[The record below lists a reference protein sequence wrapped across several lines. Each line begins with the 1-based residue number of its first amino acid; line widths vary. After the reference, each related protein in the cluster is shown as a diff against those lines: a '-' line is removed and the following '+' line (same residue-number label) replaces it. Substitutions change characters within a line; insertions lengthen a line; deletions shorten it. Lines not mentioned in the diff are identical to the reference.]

1 MRIRSLLTIL
11 LITSV
16 AEAGVESGRPLPGS
30 GEPGHI
36 SEISARVESLRG
48 LSFERP
54 VEVVEVPRGDLRK
67 VLLDQIERDTTLPVG
82 EAMAVL
88 EALLLIPD
96 SSVALENLLTVYE
109 AQVLAYY
116 DPTSR
121 KYYTFDAGP
130 DGEPVPAML
139 EEAIAIHELTHAL
152 QDQRFD
158 AGKRLRALES
168 DWDRQMAYHAVLEGE
183 ATLLMLAA
191 LIEPM
196 GITLEDLAASDELVS
211 SMAEMA
217 ATSPGMPAGAEPYF
231 VESLKFPYI
240 QGLGLVLEAFRRE
253 GWKGVDRLHDRPP
266 LTTEEVLRPEIY
278 FRSGNERAA
287 RPGCSDSKAVV
298 STSLGR
304 FHWGFLLGDPAADGL
319 IHDCVRVTRKGAE
332 LVVRGTSA
340 WINEAEAAEF
350 ALKLRKE
357 LARRDVRATVVQN
370 EAMVDFQWAGE
381 PDAQPSESGL
391 NGGATSSP
399 STSAR
404 ASSQADSASW

>member
-1 MRIRSLLTIL
+1 MLIRSFLVVL
-11 LITSV
+11 LISSAAQADV
-16 AEAGVESGRPLPGS
+16 L
-30 GEPGHI
+30 
-36 SEISARVESLRG
+36 EISARVESLRG

-54 VEVVEVPRGDLRK
+54 VEVVEVSRGDLRK
-67 VLLDQIERDTTLPVG
+67 VLLDQIGRDTTLPVG
-82 EAMAVL
+82 EAMEVL

-109 AQVLAYY
+109 AQVLAFY

-139 EEAIAIHELTHAL
+139 QEAIAIHELTHAL

-158 AGKRLRALES
+158 AGKRLRGLES
-168 DWDRQMAYHAVLEGE
+168 DWDGQMAYHAVLEGE

-196 GITLEDLAASDELVS
+196 GMTLEDLASSEDLVS

-217 ATSPGMPAGAEPYF
+217 ATSPGMPAGADPYF

-253 GWKGVDRLHDRPP
+253 GWKGVDRLHARPP
-266 LTTEEVLRPEIY
+266 VTTEEVLRPDVY
-278 FRSGNERAA
+278 FRSGDEEGP
-287 RPGCSDSKAVV
+287 RPGCSDPEAIL

-304 FHWGFLLGDPAADGL
+304 FHWAFLLGDPAADGL
-319 IHDCVRVTRKGAE
+319 IHDCVRVTKNGAG
-332 LVVRGTSA
+332 LVVQGTSA
-340 WINEAEAAEF
+340 WISDAEAAEF
-350 ALKLRKE
+350 ALSLRKA
-357 LARRDVRATVVQN
+357 LAERDLRATVEQRASVV
-370 EAMVDFQWAGE
+370 EFRWTGTG
-381 PDAQPSESGL
+381 PGL
-391 NGGATSSP
+391 NP
-399 STSAR
+399 PAR
-404 ASSQADSASW
+404 AD

>member
-1 MRIRSLLTIL
+1 MAARGGRVGPFMLIRFLLAVL
-11 LITSV
+11 LVSSV
-16 AEAGVESGRPLPGS
+16 AQAGVP
-30 GEPGHI
+30 
-36 SEISARVESLRG
+36 EISARVEALRG

-67 VLLDQIERDTTLPVG
+67 VLLAQMERDTTLPVG
-82 EAMAVL
+82 QAMEVL

-121 KYYTFDAGP
+121 KYYTFDVGP

-158 AGKRLRALES
+158 AGKRLRELES

-196 GITLEDLAASDELVS
+196 GMTLKDLAASEDLVS

-217 ATSPGMPAGAEPYF
+217 ATSPGMPAGADPYF

-253 GWKGVDRLHDRPP
+253 GWKGVDQLHDRPP
-266 LTTEEVLRPEIY
+266 VTTEEVLRPELY
-278 FRSGNERAA
+278 FRAGNPQSP
-287 RPGCSDSKAVV
+287 RPGCSDPDAVV

-304 FHWGFLLGDPAADGL
+304 FHWGFLLGERAADGL
-319 IHDCVRVTRKGAE
+319 IHDCVRVTRNGTG

-340 WINEAEAAEF
+340 WISEAEAAEF
-350 ALKLRKE
+350 ALSLKKKL
-357 LARRDVRATVVQN
+357 AGRDFRATVEQKESVV
-370 EAMVDFQWAGE
+370 EFRWTGE
-381 PDAQPSESGL
+381 PGL
-391 NGGATSSP
+391 NP
-399 STSAR
+399 PAR
-404 ASSQADSASW
+404 AD

>member
-1 MRIRSLLTIL
+1 MAALGGRVGPFMLIRFLLLVL
-11 LITSV
+11 LISSV
-16 AEAGVESGRPLPGS
+16 AQAGVP
-30 GEPGHI
+30 
-36 SEISARVESLRG
+36 EISARVESLRG

-67 VLLDQIERDTTLPVG
+67 VLLAQMERDTTLPVG
-82 EAMAVL
+82 EAMEVL

-158 AGKRLRALES
+158 AGKRLRNLES

-196 GITLEDLAASDELVS
+196 GMTLEDLAASEDLVS

-217 ATSPGMPAGAEPYF
+217 ATSPGMPAGADPYF

-253 GWKGVDRLHDRPP
+253 GWKGVDQLHARPP
-266 LTTEEVLRPEIY
+266 VTTEEVLRPEVY
-278 FRSGNERAA
+278 FRSGTEKSL
-287 RPGCSDSKAVV
+287 RPGCSDPDAVV

-319 IHDCVRVTRKGAE
+319 IHDCVRVTRNGAG

-340 WINEAEAAEF
+340 WISEAEAAEF
-350 ALKLRKE
+350 ALSLEKE
-357 LARRDVRATVVQN
+357 LAERDLRATVEQKKSVV
-370 EAMVDFQWAGE
+370 EFRWSGE
-381 PDAQPSESGL
+381 PGL
-391 NGGATSSP
+391 NP
-399 STSAR
+399 PAR
-404 ASSQADSASW
+404 AD

>member
-1 MRIRSLLTIL
+1 MLIRLSLVVL
-11 LITSV
+11 LISSV
-16 AEAGVESGRPLPGS
+16 AQAGVP
-30 GEPGHI
+30 
-36 SEISARVESLRG
+36 EISARVESLRG

-54 VEVVEVPRGDLRK
+54 VEVVEVSRGNLRK

-82 EAMAVL
+82 EAMEVL

-109 AQVLAYY
+109 AQVLAFY

-121 KYYTFDAGP
+121 KYSTFDAGP

-168 DWDRQMAYHAVLEGE
+168 NWDGQMAYHAVLEGE

-196 GITLEDLAASDELVS
+196 GMTLKDLAESEDLVS

-217 ATSPGMPAGAEPYF
+217 ATSPGMPAGADPYF

-253 GWKGVDRLHDRPP
+253 GWKGVDRLHARPP
-266 LTTEEVLRPEIY
+266 VTTEEVLRPDVY
-278 FRSGNERAA
+278 FRSGREEGP
-287 RPGCSDSKAVV
+287 RPGCFDPEAIV

-319 IHDCVRVTRKGAE
+319 IHDCVRVTRNATG

-340 WINEAEAAEF
+340 WISEAEAAEF
-350 ALKLRKE
+350 AVSLRKE
-357 LARRDVRATVVQN
+357 LARRDLPATVEQK
-370 EAMVDFQWAGE
+370 ASMVEYRRTDAE
-381 PDAQPSESGL
+381 PGL
-391 NGGATSSP
+391 NP
-399 STSAR
+399 PAR
-404 ASSQADSASW
+404 AD